1 MAKRQTIEENHLNI
15 LFPAVTENNGTSVAV
30 LEEEQQAPKIRQ
42 KSSKKQRITVQISED
57 VIERVKNA
65 VYWTPGLTLASLAE
79 EAFSKAVDRLEDERE
94 ATFPKRKEELKTGRP
109 IN

>member
-1 MAKRQTIEENHLNI
+1 MEKGQTVMTNSIDELFQKTESKESSAVILDEEK
-15 LFPAVTENNGTSVAV
+15 PSTY
-30 LEEEQQAPKIRQ
+30 QKK

-79 EAFSKAVDRLEDERE
+79 EAFSTAVNKLEEERE
-94 ATFPKRKEELKTGRP
+94 ASFPKRKEELKTGRP
-109 IN
+109 IS

>member
-1 MAKRQTIEENHLNI
+1 MSKRPTIGENPLDSLMQHVEKTSESATSI
-15 LFPAVTENNGTSVAV
+15 TEQ
-30 LEEEQQAPKIRQ
+30 EPFQ
-42 KSSKKQRITVQISED
+42 KKTRSSPKQRITVQISED

-79 EAFSKAVDRLEDERE
+79 NAFLEAVNALEEE
-94 ATFPKRKEELKTGRP
+94 KGSSFAKRKEELKTGRP